1 MLCTRPGKC
10 DGTHDSRTMIIKS
23 ATFITSAL
31 DVAACPALDQPEF
44 AIIGRS
50 NVGKSSLIN
59 LLVGRK
65 ALARVSGT
73 PGHTQMINFFSINE
87 RWTLVD
93 LPGYGYAEAAKKIR
107 RTFEPMIAG
116 YMTQR
121 PNLARVFVLIDSRH
135 TPQAI
140 DLEFVGWLAG
150 AAVPFSLVFTKADKV
165 TPTKVRT
172 NIALFQERMSEWCA
186 ALPEVFV
193 TSASTG
199 SGRAELLA
207 FIGRGLLH

>member
-1 MLCTRPGKC
+1 
-10 DGTHDSRTMIIKS
+10 MIIKS
-23 ATFITSAL
+23 ATYITSAL
-31 DVAACPALDQPEF
+31 DVASCPASDQPEF

-93 LPGYGYAEAAKKIR
+93 LPGYGYAEAAKKVR
-107 RTFEPMIAG
+107 RTFQPMISG

-140 DLEFVGWLAG
+140 DLEFVEWLMSES
-150 AAVPFSLVFTKADKV
+150 VPMSLVFTKADKV
-165 TPTKVRT
+165 TPTKVQT
-172 NIALFQERMSEWCA
+172 NIGLFQQRMSEWCSD
-186 ALPEVFV
+186 LPRVFI
-193 TSASTG
+193 TSANTG
-199 SGRAELLA
+199 SGRGELLS
-207 FIGRGLLH
+207 FIGSALPEK

>member
-1 MLCTRPGKC
+1 
-10 DGTHDSRTMIIKS
+10 MIIKS
-23 ATFITSAL
+23 ADYITSAL
-31 DVAACPALDQPEF
+31 DVASCPALGLPEF
-44 AIIGRS
+44 AVIGRS

-107 RTFEPMIAG
+107 RTFEPMISG
-116 YMTQR
+116 FMTGR

-135 TPQAI
+135 PPQVI
-140 DLEFVGWLAG
+140 DLEFVQWLMSEG
-150 AAVPFSLVFTKADKV
+150 VPMALVFTKADKV
-165 TPTKVRT
+165 TPTKVQT
-172 NIALFQERMSEWCA
+172 NIGLFQARMSEWCA
-186 ALPEVFV
+186 ELPRVFV
-193 TSASTG
+193 TSATKG
-199 SGRAELLA
+199 VGRGELLS
-207 FIGRGLLH
+207 FIGSALPEK

>member
-1 MLCTRPGKC
+1 
-10 DGTHDSRTMIIKS
+10 MIIKS
-23 ATFITSAL
+23 ADFITSAL
-31 DVAACPALDQPEF
+31 DVTSCPASDQPEF

-50 NVGKSSLIN
+50 NVGKSSLLN

-107 RTFEPMIAG
+107 QTFQPMISG

-135 TPQAI
+135 PPQAI
-140 DLEFVGWLAG
+140 DLEFVEWLMSAS
-150 AAVPFSLVFTKADKV
+150 VPMALVFTKADKV
-165 TPTKVRT
+165 TPTKVQT
-172 NIALFQERMSEWCA
+172 NIGLFQQRMSEWSTEMPRVFITSA
-186 ALPEVFV
+186 VKGTGRGELLSFIGSALPE
-193 TSASTG
+193 
-199 SGRAELLA
+199 R
-207 FIGRGLLH
+207 

>member
-1 MLCTRPGKC
+1 
-10 DGTHDSRTMIIKS
+10 MIIKS
-23 ATFITSAL
+23 ATFITSSL
-31 DVAACPALDQPEF
+31 DVTSCPASDQPEF

-65 ALARVSGT
+65 ALARVSGS
-73 PGHTQMINFFSINE
+73 PGHTQMINFFSIND

-121 PNLARVFVLIDSRH
+121 PNLSRVFVLIDSRH

-140 DLEFVGWLAG
+140 DVEFVEWLAG

-172 NIALFQERMSEWCA
+172 NIGLFQERMSAWCA
-186 ALPEVFV
+186 TMPEVFI

-207 FIGRGLLH
+207 FIGRNLMG